1 MFDFLLSVLSGG
13 ATGIFGSVIGK
24 VFGLVDGWQE
34 EKKAKNEHARTME
47 MARLQ
52 NELRAEEHES
62 ERGIVEAEQAGQAKL
77 ASFQHDMSA
86 GISYPW
92 VAAILRLVRPV
103 LTLSL
108 IGLLLFIYIS
118 ISDLAQQE
126 TIIQSVV
133 YMSSTAVLWWFG
145 DRAMRSSKR

>member
-1 MFDFLLSVLSGG
+1 MFDFILSVLTGG
-13 ATGIFGSVIGK
+13 ATGIFGSILGK
-24 VFGLVDGWQE
+24 VFGFIDGWQE
-34 EKKAKNEHARTME
+34 EKKAKNEHTRTME

-52 NELRAEEHES
+52 NELRSKELES
-62 ERGIVEAEQAGQAKL
+62 ERGIVEAAQAGQAKT
-77 ASFQHDMSA
+77 ASYQHDMSA

-103 LTLSL
+103 LTMAL
-108 IGLLLFIYIS
+108 IGLMLFIYIR

-126 TIIQSVV
+126 AIIQSVI

-145 DRAMRSSKR
+145 DRAMRPKR